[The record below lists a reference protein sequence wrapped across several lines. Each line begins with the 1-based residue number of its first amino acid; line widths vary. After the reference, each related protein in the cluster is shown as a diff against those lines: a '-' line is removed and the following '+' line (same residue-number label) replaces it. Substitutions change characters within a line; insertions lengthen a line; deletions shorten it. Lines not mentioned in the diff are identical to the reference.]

1 MITTI
6 WVFFI
11 IILTIIFLY
20 FLLKNNNDT
29 DVGKLKL
36 QSSASPAQIEKARN
50 CLASLNNITI
60 PQLIKLSKS
69 NVLATRAAIKY
80 SCVKRGYDF
89 ECENGIRCWCYI
101 ADEIQCDNYRRELS
115 NPNYYTPQ
123 EIEDNKLYKIYW
135 DNNKKKCI
143 KALDQADEK
152 FCDTLYDST
161 EAKVKYPSKVKFPFK
176 RGDLDCNDDYCDIVT
191 RSTCLITEEYCDDKG
206 LDFDGN
212 DCRVSDAQKVGE
224 WILGEDFIRCAKSGN
239 ADCAIDAINFPMAIA
254 DIICV
259 HVSKKDGGCGFP
271 GFVESWKELI
281 NYIGP
286 HIQEAFEKGWE
297 KTRDWFQNAAFDI
310 KDWFE
315 GDFVDFWTE
324 DIPNYAVQFFNGIA
338 NDFKDAGNKIYD
350 DFLVPVG
357 NWFMSLPDSVGC

>member
-1 MITTI
+1 MITI
-6 WVFFI
+6 LVFFI

-29 DVGKLKL
+29 DVDKPKL
-36 QSSASPAQIEKARN
+36 QSSASPTQIEKARR
-50 CLASLNNITI
+50 CLASLNNVTI

-69 NVLATRAAIKY
+69 NKLAYLNASKY

-89 ECENGIRCWCYI
+89 ECDGLKCWCNI
-101 ADEIQCDNYRRELS
+101 ADETQCDNYRRERS
-115 NPNYYTPQ
+115 NPNYYTPE
-123 EIEDNKLYKIYW
+123 EIMEYNKVFKIYW
-135 DNNKKKCI
+135 DNDKKKCI
-143 KALDQADEK
+143 QVVRTADEE
-152 FCDTLYDST
+152 FCDNLYNDT
-161 EAKVKYPSKVKFPFK
+161 EAKAKYPSQVKFPFK
-176 RGDLDCNDDYCDIVT
+176 RADLDCNDQYCEMIN
-191 RSTCLITEEYCDDKG
+191 RSTCLITKEYCDDKG

-212 DCRVSDAQKVGE
+212 DCRLSTEQKIGE

-259 HVSKKDGGCGFP
+259 HVAKKDGGCGFP

-324 DIPNYAVQFFNGIA
+324 DIPNFAVQFFDGIA
-338 NDFKDAGNKIYD
+338 NDFKDTGNVIYNEA
-350 DFLVPVG
+350 LVPVG
-357 NWFMSLPDSVGC
+357 KWFMSLPGSLGC